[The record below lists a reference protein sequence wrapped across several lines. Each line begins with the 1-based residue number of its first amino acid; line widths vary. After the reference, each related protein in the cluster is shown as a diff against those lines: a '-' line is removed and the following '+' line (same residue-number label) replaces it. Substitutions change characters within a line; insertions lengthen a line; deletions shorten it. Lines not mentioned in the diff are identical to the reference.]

1 MSILI
6 NKSNKVIVQG
16 ITGENASFH
25 TGRMLKYGTN
35 IVGGVTPEKGGTE
48 HLGLPVFDSVR
59 EAVEETKANTSI
71 IFISPPFAADHMME
85 AADAGVELCICVTGR
100 IPSQDMIRVKR
111 YIRSFEEPNQMRLIG
126 PGSAGIISPG
136 KALVG
141 IMPGYLYDEGK
152 VGVISRS
159 GTLGFEAASQL
170 NKVGIGI
177 STSIGI
183 GSEAITGSSFVELL
197 KEFESDPDTDAVVL
211 IGEIGGVMEIDAAH
225 YLKENMKK
233 PVIGYIAGLTAPKG
247 RRMGHA
253 GAIISAYGES
263 AAEKIEILQQCGV
276 IVVPAPSAFGET
288 IKQVL

>member
-1 MSILI
+1 MLSNNLSLLFPNKTYYRIHNRILGNI
-6 NKSNKVIVQG
+6 KFKTLMLLNDKILKQSKLWATQIS
-16 ITGENASFH
+16 EE
-25 TGRMLKYGTN
+25 LKY
-35 IVGGVTPEKGGTE
+35 IEQVQLPELE
-48 HLGLPVFDSVR
+48 D
-59 EAVEETKANTSI
+59 
-71 IFISPPFAADHMME
+71 ADDKHE
-85 AADAGVELCICVTGR
+85 RDG
-100 IPSQDMIRVKR
+100 
-111 YIRSFEEPNQMRLIG
+111 
-126 PGSAGIISPG
+126 
-136 KALVG
+136 
-141 IMPGYLYDEGK
+141 
-152 VGVISRS
+152 
-159 GTLGFEAASQL
+159 
-170 NKVGIGI
+170 
-177 STSIGI
+177 
-183 GSEAITGSSFVELL
+183 AITNMLQLESRLAQITPKTSM